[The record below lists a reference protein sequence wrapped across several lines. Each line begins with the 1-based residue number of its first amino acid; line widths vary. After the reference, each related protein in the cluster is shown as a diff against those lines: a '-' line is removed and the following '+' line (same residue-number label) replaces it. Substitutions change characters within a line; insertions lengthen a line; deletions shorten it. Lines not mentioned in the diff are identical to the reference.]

1 MLKWFQKLSNNKP
14 TTQVSVA
21 IEEKPTVV
29 IYEHNNMLP
38 TIKSGTKCVVNTKY
52 SYQRLKP
59 GDVVCYTND
68 EDILYISRVMHS
80 FMGDGWTLKSD
91 NRDAEEPEPL
101 SEQNYI
107 GLVAT
112 T

>member
-1 MLKWFQKLSNNKP
+1 MLKWFQKLSNNKSD
-14 TTQVSVA
+14 TQVPA
-21 IEEKPTVV
+21 TTEEKPTVV

-38 TIKSGTKCVVNTKY
+38 TIIPGSKCVVNTKY

-107 GLVAT
+107 GLVAAT
-112 T
+112 

>member
-1 MLKWFQKLSNNKP
+1 MLKWFQKLSNNKSD
-14 TTQVSVA
+14 TQVPA
-21 IEEKPTVV
+21 TTEEKPTVV

-38 TIKSGTKCVVNTKY
+38 TIIPGSKCVVNTKY

-68 EDILYISRVMHS
+68 EDILYISRVMHN

-101 SEQNYI
+101 SKQNYI

>member
-1 MLKWFQKLSNNKP
+1 MFQWLQKLSHNKSD
-14 TTQVSVA
+14 TQTSVA

-38 TIKSGTKCVVNTKY
+38 LIKTGSKCAVDTKY
-52 SYQRLKP
+52 SYSRLKP

-68 EDILYISRVMHS
+68 EDNLHISRVMHN

-91 NRDAEEPEPL
+91 NRNIEEPEPL
-101 SEQNYI
+101 SKQNYI
-107 GLVAT
+107 GRVAAT
-112 T
+112 

>member
-14 TTQVSVA
+14 ATQVPAA

-38 TIKSGTKCVVNTKY
+38 LIKSGSKCVVDTKY
-52 SYQRLKP
+52 SYARLKP

-68 EDILYISRVMHS
+68 EDNLYISRVMHN

-91 NRDAEEPEPL
+91 NRNIEEPEPL
-101 SEQNYI
+101 SKQNYI
-107 GLVAT
+107 GRVVVT
-112 T
+112 